1 MIATYGAPIL
11 IIANPLGSLM
21 LSAQSLADAAIRLE
35 NEEAMIRLGGG
46 STAIE
51 RQHQKGRLSA
61 RERIDKLIDPG
72 SYFLELGLWAGW
84 QMYDDW
90 GGAPAAGVV
99 TGVGTVAKQRAVII
113 ANDATVKAGAFFP
126 ATTKKVLRAQRI
138 AAQNR
143 LPILYLVDSAGVFL
157 PLQEDVF
164 PDEDDF
170 GRIFR
175 NNAVISAMGLRQL
188 AAIMGNCV
196 AGGGY
201 LPVLCDK
208 LIMTEGSGL
217 YLAGPALV
225 KSAIGQEVSH
235 EDLGG
240 AAMHARISGTI
251 DYREPDDD
259 ACLIRLRQL
268 TALGADDDK
277 TASAPFS
284 RTGPRAPKRVAEDLY
299 AIVSG
304 SPRDEYDIH
313 DVIDCL
319 VDAASFSA
327 YKPEYGGTLVCGTA
341 RLGGFAVGI
350 VANQRRRVRPAEGA
364 IQFGGVIYVDSADKA
379 ARFILSCNQDWLP
392 IIFLQDVNGFMV
404 GRDSEQSGI
413 IKAGAKL
420 VNAVSNSRVPKLTVI
435 MGGSFG
441 AGNYALCGKAF
452 DPRLIFAWPLARYA
466 VMGAEQATSTL
477 LDVTIKSLQRQGH
490 SVDAEELNTLRQKV
504 TQDYEHQM
512 DIRYAAARGWV
523 DAILD
528 PVDTRDVLIQSL
540 EIVTR
545 HADKEPLRLGVFQV

>member
-1 MIATYGAPIL
+1 M
-11 IIANPLGSLM
+11 
-21 LSAQSLADAAIRLE
+21 R
-35 NEEAMIRLGGG
+35 
-46 STAIE
+46 
-51 RQHQKGRLSA
+51 K
-61 RERIDKLIDPG
+61 
-72 SYFLELGLWAGW
+72 
-84 QMYDDW
+84 
-90 GGAPAAGVV
+90 
-99 TGVGTVAKQRAVII
+99 
-113 ANDATVKAGAFFP
+113 
-126 ATTKKVLRAQRI
+126 
-138 AAQNR
+138 
-143 LPILYLVDSAGVFL
+143 
-157 PLQEDVF
+157 
-164 PDEDDF
+164 
-170 GRIFR
+170 
-175 NNAVISAMGLRQL
+175 
-188 AAIMGNCV
+188 
-196 AGGGY
+196 
-201 LPVLCDK
+201 
-208 LIMTEGSGL
+208 
-217 YLAGPALV
+217 
-225 KSAIGQEVSH
+225 
-235 EDLGG
+235 
-240 AAMHARISGTI
+240 SGTI

-259 ACLIRLRQL
+259 ACLVRLRQL
-268 TALGADDDK
+268 TGLGAADDT

-284 RTGPRAPKRVAEDLY
+284 RTGPRAPKRGAEDLY
-299 AIVSG
+299 TIVSG
-304 SPRDEYDIH
+304 SSRDEYDVH
-313 DVIDCL
+313 EVIDCV
-319 VDAASFSA
+319 VDAESFA
-327 YKPEYGGTLVCGTA
+327 EYKPEYGGTLVCGTA

-404 GRDSEQSGI
+404 GRDSEQAGI

-490 SVDAEELNTLRQKV
+490 SVDADELNTLRQKV
-504 TQDYEHQM
+504 TRDYERQM

-545 HADKEPLRLGVFQV
+545 HAQKEPFQLGVFQV